1 MALNEIEF
9 DEYIQQIKE
18 AIYGEEVRGSIVG
31 ALEYAN
37 AGLSIL
43 AQLPASSS
51 IISVDLYADM
61 TEPNKIYL
69 YTGEEQNQY
78 PGYWYYHNGTQF
90 VPGAEFDPTASG
102 SFWFYVQDGKMCCRY
117 VDSDNGAVVE
127 KELMSD
133 ATGKDIVSKLSAMTN
148 ALKNAT
154 ASSGESKVVP
164 VSGDNI
170 ANLNTA
176 FNANR
181 KVICAPNST
190 FNIYSRPAD
199 GLSNTSRYLYLEGN
213 QDIDLNG
220 STIVCSMDGHPEY
233 FGSLANFIKTD
244 ETTGYNGNSN
254 IIMRNGTLQN
264 IEVLLAHGQNI
275 TFENM
280 VFRNLHSTHF
290 FQIMSCRNVTIRN
303 CRFENLIMPD
313 DYTSTNVEAINLD
326 QPVYAQFPYFASA
339 ESGAYDNTRNHTVNI
354 IDNVFTR
361 GTNYRMDDACC
372 AHAADENTLF
382 HVNVNI
388 RGNRIY
394 NAAKAGI
401 RLSAC
406 SHVMVSDNFMST
418 AEYAVTF
425 RNVDNVLVSNNLC
438 VGSNSNPK
446 FPAWRR
452 FDKTKITN
460 LYVGSNGLFNLA
472 NSYTDG

>member
-1 MALNEIEF
+1 MALDERKFE
-9 DEYIQQIKE
+9 EYIQQILD
-18 AIYGEEVRGSIVG
+18 AVYGEEVRGSIVG

-37 AGLSIL
+37 AGLSVL

-51 IISVDLYADM
+51 IVSVDLYADM
-61 TEPNKIYL
+61 TEPEKVYL
-69 YTGEEQNQY
+69 YTGTEQDQY
-78 PGYWYYHNGTQF
+78 PGYWYYHNGTAF
-90 VPGAEFDPTASG
+90 VPGAEFDPTAG
-102 SFWFYVQDGKMCCRY
+102 GAFWFYVQDGKMCCRY
-117 VDSDNGAVVE
+117 VDSDNGSVVE

-133 ATGKDIVSKLSAMTN
+133 ATGKDIVSKLNAMTN

-154 ASSGESKVVP
+154 ASSGESKVTP

-176 FNANR
+176 FNASR

-199 GLSNTSRYLYLEGN
+199 GLSNTSRYLYLQGN

-233 FGSLANFIKTD
+233 FGSLSNFIKTD

-264 IEVLLAHGQNI
+264 VEVLLAHGQNI

-303 CRFENLIMPD
+303 CRFENLILPSE
-313 DYTSTNVEAINLD
+313 YTATNAEAINLD
-326 QPVYAQFPYFASA
+326 QTSFEQFPYFGSA
-339 ESGAYDNTRNHTVNI
+339 DSAAYDNTRNNAINI
-354 IDNVFTR
+354 IDNMFTH
-361 GTNYRMDDACC
+361 GVDSRMDDACC
-372 AHAADENTLF
+372 AHAADENASF
-382 HVNVNI
+382 HINVNI

-394 NAAKAGI
+394 SMAKAGI

-406 SHVMVSDNFMST
+406 SHAIVSDNFIST
-418 AEYAVTF
+418 KEYAITF
-425 RNVDNVLVSNNLC
+425 RNVDNVLVANNLL
-438 VGSNSNPK
+438 VGENTEPK

-460 LYVGSNGLFNLA
+460 LYIGNNGLTRLA